1 MHARS
6 ISRTIIAAAFLV
18 VLFHPAGAQPR
29 RAMTIDDALDL
40 VQVSAPRIS
49 PDGRNKRTQ
58 TIWIVDADGSNGR
71 QFLSSNK
78 DRNPAWA
85 PDGKHVAFLSTRDAA
100 TEKESESSNGIGA
113 QIWVIPTDG
122 GEATKLTTHRGNIKS
137 F

>member
-49 PDGRNKRTQ
+49 PDGRNVLYTKSELAKWKDNKRTQ

-71 QFLSSNK
+71 QFL
-78 DRNPAWA
+78 
-85 PDGKHVAFLSTRDAA
+85 DARCRSR
-100 TEKESESSNGIGA
+100 ERQRVFK
-113 QIWVIPTDG
+113 
-122 GEATKLTTHRGNIKS
+122 
-137 F
+137 